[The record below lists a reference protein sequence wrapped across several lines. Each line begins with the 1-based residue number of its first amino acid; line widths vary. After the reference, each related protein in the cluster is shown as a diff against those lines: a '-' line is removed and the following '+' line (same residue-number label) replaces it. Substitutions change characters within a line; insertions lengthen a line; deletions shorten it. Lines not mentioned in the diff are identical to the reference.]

1 VEVRRVSNYEFS
13 LRQEVLMEKGAAV
26 LGDLFRYERDQKLTD
41 PSHPVVI
48 MYGLVWS
55 AKQDILLAKSE
66 TELAQIEGQF
76 DLANRFLNGIEV
88 SAHVG

>member
-1 VEVRRVSNYEFS
+1 MSSYEFS

-26 LGDLFRYERDQKLTD
+26 LGDLFRYEREKKLVDQ
-41 PSHPVVI
+41 SHPVTV
-48 MYGLVWS
+48 MYNLVWS

-76 DLANRFLNGIEV
+76 DLANRFLNKIEV
-88 SAHVG
+88 TAHA